1 MNYIIFS
8 KAGPDLERTKGPV
21 VLHLKKI
28 FGRRTPVG
36 KSGSAY
42 LKLVMLQK
50 WFSNINREGGTVR
63 PWAGYVPFKFRMLSI
78 PPMRTS
84 V

>member
-50 WFSNINREGGTVR
+50 WFSNIN
-63 PWAGYVPFKFRMLSI
+63 
-78 PPMRTS
+78 
-84 V
+84 